1 MKTSNIRYAAILLA
15 TLMSLNM
22 SAQKNVLKQFE
33 KLKAAKGVT
42 ITNSS
47 REQGME
53 DENQALSWRCNV
65 VEFKASKVYG
75 ASLMMKELQAA
86 FEEDSQ
92 DPDVT
97 YFGEMKGLSE
107 RATDEEKAK
116 YKKTIV
122 RYNAKDDPIVLGAN
136 TTYNVLVLR
145 CKSGRVNHRIVV
157 ATEWKMDAQN
167 NVVGSLYEIEGP
179 NDFVRTATASAADQ
193 EADLMEVDT
202 LTADMED
209 VGRID
214 FITRM
219 TFYRDNFTLMYN
231 PSNSALVTDMF
242 NFVRARADELTTDER
257 SVGRAILDEMAG
269 DRAVSA
275 AALSYLRMI
284 DYCKGVLTPKGGAV
298 DERLVLER
306 LDSYFQE
313 WRKETVYNE
322 QMKIFNR
329 MAEYIR
335 AQQEKGLSEN
345 TFNRVVKVL
354 GNWKSSCTVYN
365 QKEFISSLLTSMEKK
380 QNGAQ

>member
-33 KLKAAKGVT
+33 KLKTAKGVT
-42 ITNSS
+42 VTNSS

-86 FEEDSQ
+86 FEQDSQ

-107 RATDEEKAK
+107 RATDEERAK

-122 RYNAKDDPIVLGAN
+122 RYNAKDDPIVLGVN

-202 LTADMED
+202 LTANMED

-231 PSNSALVTDMF
+231 PSNSALMTDMF
-242 NFVRARADELTTDER
+242 NFVRARADELTANER

-298 DERLVLER
+298 EERLVLER

-313 WRKETVYNE
+313 WRKETVYVE
-322 QMKIFNR
+322 HMKILNR
-329 MAEYIR
+329 MAEFIR

-345 TFNRVVKVL
+345 TFNRVVKFL
-354 GNWKSSCTVYN
+354 GNWKSSCTVYT
-365 QKEFISSLLTSMEKK
+365 QKEFISNLLTSMEKK
-380 QNGAQ
+380 QNGTQ

>member
-53 DENQALSWRCNV
+53 DESPALSWRCNV
-65 VEFKASKVYG
+65 VEFKVSKVYG

-86 FEEDSQ
+86 FEQDSQ

-107 RATDEEKAK
+107 RATDEERAK

-179 NDFVRTATASAADQ
+179 NDFVRTATASAADE

-219 TFYRDNFTLMYN
+219 TFYRENFTLMYN
-231 PSNSALVTDMF
+231 PSNSALMTDMF
-242 NFVRARADELTTDER
+242 NFVRARADELTANER

-345 TFNRVVKVL
+345 TFNRVVKFL

>member
-1 MKTSNIRYAAILLA
+1 MKKSNIRYAAILLA
-15 TLMSLNM
+15 TLMSLNL

-53 DENQALSWRCNV
+53 DESPALSWRCNV
-65 VEFKASKVYG
+65 VEFKVSKVYG

-86 FEEDSQ
+86 FEQDSQ

-107 RATDEEKAK
+107 RATDEERAK

-167 NVVGSLYEIEGP
+167 NVVGSLYEIEGS
-179 NDFVRTATASAADQ
+179 NDFVRTATASAAD
-193 EADLMEVDT
+193 EETDLMEVDT

>member
-33 KLKAAKGVT
+33 KLKTAKGVT
-42 ITNSS
+42 VTNSS

-107 RATDEEKAK
+107 RATDEERAK

-179 NDFVRTATASAADQ
+179 NDFVRTATASAADE

-231 PSNSALVTDMF
+231 PSNSALMTDMF

-284 DYCKGVLTPKGGAV
+284 DYCKGVLTPNGGAL

-345 TFNRVVKVL
+345 TFNRVVKFL

-380 QNGAQ
+380 QNGPQ

>member
-33 KLKAAKGVT
+33 KLKTAKGVT
-42 ITNSS
+42 VTNSS

-86 FEEDSQ
+86 FEQDSQ

-107 RATDEEKAK
+107 RATDEERAK

-231 PSNSALVTDMF
+231 PSNSALMTDMF
-242 NFVRARADELTTDER
+242 NFVRARADELTANER

-306 LDSYFQE
+306 LDGYFQE
-313 WRKETVYNE
+313 WRKETVYVE
-322 QMKIFNR
+322 QMKILNR
-329 MAEYIR
+329 MAEFIR

-345 TFNRVVKVL
+345 TFNRVVKFL
-354 GNWKSSCTVYN
+354 GNWKSSCTVYT

-380 QNGAQ
+380 QNGTQ

>member
-33 KLKAAKGVT
+33 KLKTAKGVT
-42 ITNSS
+42 VTNSS

-86 FEEDSQ
+86 FEQDSQ
-92 DPDVT
+92 GPDVT

-107 RATDEEKAK
+107 RATDEERAK

-231 PSNSALVTDMF
+231 PSNSALMTDMF
-242 NFVRARADELTTDER
+242 NFVRARADELTANER

-313 WRKETVYNE
+313 WRKETVYVE
-322 QMKIFNR
+322 HMKILNR
-329 MAEYIR
+329 MAEFIR

-345 TFNRVVKVL
+345 TFNRVVKFL
-354 GNWKSSCTVYN
+354 GNWKSSCTVYT

-380 QNGAQ
+380 QNGTQ

>member
-53 DENQALSWRCNV
+53 DESPALSWRCNV
-65 VEFKASKVYG
+65 VEFKVSKVYG

-86 FEEDSQ
+86 FEQDSQ

-107 RATDEEKAK
+107 RATDEERAK

-231 PSNSALVTDMF
+231 PSNSALMTDMF
-242 NFVRARADELTTDER
+242 NFVRARADELTANER

-335 AQQEKGLSEN
+335 AQQVKGLSEN

>member
-53 DENQALSWRCNV
+53 DESPALSWRCNV
-65 VEFKASKVYG
+65 VEFKVSKVYG

-86 FEEDSQ
+86 FEQDSQ

-107 RATDEEKAK
+107 RATDEERAK

-231 PSNSALVTDMF
+231 PSNSALMTDMF
-242 NFVRARADELTTDER
+242 NFVRARADELTANER

>member
-1 MKTSNIRYAAILLA
+1 MKKSNIRYAAILLA
-15 TLMSLNM
+15 TLMSLNL

-53 DENQALSWRCNV
+53 DESPALSWRCNV
-65 VEFKASKVYG
+65 VEFKVSKVYG

-86 FEEDSQ
+86 FEQDSQ

-107 RATDEEKAK
+107 RATDEERAK

-167 NVVGSLYEIEGP
+167 NVVGSLYEIEGS
-179 NDFVRTATASAADQ
+179 NDFVRTATASAAD
-193 EADLMEVDT
+193 EETDLMEVDT

-380 QNGAQ
+380 QNGTQ

>member
-33 KLKAAKGVT
+33 KLKTAKGVT
-42 ITNSS
+42 VTNSS

-53 DENQALSWRCNV
+53 DENQTLSWRCNV

-86 FEEDSQ
+86 FEQDSQ

-107 RATDEEKAK
+107 RATDEERAK

-167 NVVGSLYEIEGP
+167 NVIGSLYEIEGP

-231 PSNSALVTDMF
+231 PSNSALMTDMF
-242 NFVRARADELTTDER
+242 NFVRARADELTANER

-322 QMKIFNR
+322 QMKILNR
-329 MAEYIR
+329 MAEFIR

-345 TFNRVVKVL
+345 TFNRVVKFL
-354 GNWKSSCTVYN
+354 GNWKSSCTVYT

-380 QNGAQ
+380 QNGTQ

>member
-15 TLMSLNM
+15 TLMSLNL

-33 KLKAAKGVT
+33 KLKTAKGVT
-42 ITNSS
+42 VTNSS

-53 DENQALSWRCNV
+53 DESPALSWRCNV
-65 VEFKASKVYG
+65 VEFKVSKVYG

-86 FEEDSQ
+86 FEQDSQ

-107 RATDEEKAK
+107 RATDEERAK

-179 NDFVRTATASAADQ
+179 NDFVRTATASAADE

>member
-33 KLKAAKGVT
+33 KLKTAKGVT
-42 ITNSS
+42 VTNSS

-107 RATDEEKAK
+107 RATDEERAK

-179 NDFVRTATASAADQ
+179 NDFVRTATASAADE

-231 PSNSALVTDMF
+231 PSNSALMTDMF
-242 NFVRARADELTTDER
+242 NFVRARADELTANER

-345 TFNRVVKVL
+345 TFNRVVKFL

>member
-33 KLKAAKGVT
+33 KLKTAKGVT
-42 ITNSS
+42 VTNST

-53 DENQALSWRCNV
+53 DESQALSWRCNV

-107 RATDEEKAK
+107 RATDEERAK

-231 PSNSALVTDMF
+231 PSNSALMTDMF
-242 NFVRARADELTTDER
+242 NFVRARADELTANER

>member
-15 TLMSLNM
+15 TLMSLNL

-53 DENQALSWRCNV
+53 DESPALSWRCNV
-65 VEFKASKVYG
+65 VEFKVSKVYG

-86 FEEDSQ
+86 FEQDSQ

-107 RATDEEKAK
+107 RATDEERAK

-179 NDFVRTATASAADQ
+179 NDFVRTATASAADE

-231 PSNSALVTDMF
+231 PSNSALMTDMF
-242 NFVRARADELTTDER
+242 NFVRARADELTANER

>member
-33 KLKAAKGVT
+33 KLKTAKGVT
-42 ITNSS
+42 VTNSS

-86 FEEDSQ
+86 FEQDSQ

-107 RATDEEKAK
+107 RATDEERAK

-179 NDFVRTATASAADQ
+179 NDFVRTATASAADE

-231 PSNSALVTDMF
+231 PSNSALMTDMF
-242 NFVRARADELTTDER
+242 NFVRARADELTANER

-313 WRKETVYNE
+313 WRKETVYVE

-345 TFNRVVKVL
+345 TFNRVVKFL
-354 GNWKSSCTVYN
+354 GNWKSSCTVYT

-380 QNGAQ
+380 QNGTQ

>member
-15 TLMSLNM
+15 TLMSLNV

-42 ITNSS
+42 IINSS

-53 DENQALSWRCNV
+53 DENPTLSWRCNV

-86 FEEDSQ
+86 FEQDSQ

-242 NFVRARADELTTDER
+242 NFVGARADGLTSDEK
-257 SVGRAILDEMAG
+257 SMGRALLDEMAG
-269 DRAVSA
+269 DRSASA

-284 DYCKGVLTPKGGAV
+284 DYCKGVLTPKVGAV
-298 DERLVLER
+298 DELLVLER

-313 WRKETVYNE
+313 WRKETIYDE
-322 QMKIFNR
+322 QMKILTR

-335 AQQEKGLSEN
+335 AQQEKGLSES
-345 TFNRVVKVL
+345 TFNKVVKAL
-354 GNWKSSCTVYN
+354 GNWKSSCTFYN
-365 QKEFISSLLTSMEKK
+365 QRKFISSLLTSMEKK
-380 QNGAQ
+380 QNGTQ

>member
-33 KLKAAKGVT
+33 KLKTAKGVT
-42 ITNSS
+42 VTNSS

-86 FEEDSQ
+86 FEQDSQ

-107 RATDEEKAK
+107 RATDEERAK

-179 NDFVRTATASAADQ
+179 NDFVRTATASAADE

-345 TFNRVVKVL
+345 TFNRVVKFL

>member
-33 KLKAAKGVT
+33 KLKTAKGVT
-42 ITNSS
+42 VTNSS

-86 FEEDSQ
+86 FEQDSQ

-107 RATDEEKAK
+107 RATDEERAK

-231 PSNSALVTDMF
+231 PSNSALMTDMF
-242 NFVRARADELTTDER
+242 NFVRARADELTANER

-313 WRKETVYNE
+313 WRKETVYVE
-322 QMKIFNR
+322 HMKILNR
-329 MAEYIR
+329 MAEFIR
-335 AQQEKGLSEN
+335 AQQE
-345 TFNRVVKVL
+345 
-354 GNWKSSCTVYN
+354 TVYT

-380 QNGAQ
+380 QNGTQ

>member
-15 TLMSLNM
+15 TLMSLNL

-33 KLKAAKGVT
+33 KLKTAKGVT
-42 ITNSS
+42 VTNSS

-53 DENQALSWRCNV
+53 DESPALSWRCNV
-65 VEFKASKVYG
+65 VEFKVSKVYG

-86 FEEDSQ
+86 FEQDSQ

-107 RATDEEKAK
+107 RATDEERAK

-231 PSNSALVTDMF
+231 PSNSALMTDMF
-242 NFVRARADELTTDER
+242 NFVRARADELTANER

>member
-33 KLKAAKGVT
+33 KLKTAKGVT
-42 ITNSS
+42 VTNSS

-86 FEEDSQ
+86 FEQDSQ

-107 RATDEEKAK
+107 RATDEERAK

-167 NVVGSLYEIEGP
+167 NVVGSLYEIEGR

-193 EADLMEVDT
+193 EADT

-209 VGRID
+209 VSRID

-231 PSNSALVTDMF
+231 PSNSALMTDMF
-242 NFVRARADELTTDER
+242 NFVRARADELTANER

-313 WRKETVYNE
+313 WRKETVYVE
-322 QMKIFNR
+322 HMKILNR
-329 MAEYIR
+329 MAEFIR

-345 TFNRVVKVL
+345 TFNRVVKFL
-354 GNWKSSCTVYN
+354 GNWKSSCTVYT

-380 QNGAQ
+380 QNGTQ

>member
-33 KLKAAKGVT
+33 KLKTAKGVT
-42 ITNSS
+42 VTNSS

-53 DENQALSWRCNV
+53 DENQTLSWRCNV

-86 FEEDSQ
+86 FEQDSQ

-107 RATDEEKAK
+107 RATDEERAK

-202 LTADMED
+202 LTANMED

-231 PSNSALVTDMF
+231 PSNSALMTDMF
-242 NFVRARADELTTDER
+242 NFVRARADELTANER

-313 WRKETVYNE
+313 WRKETVYVE
-322 QMKIFNR
+322 HMKILNR
-329 MAEYIR
+329 MAEFIR

-345 TFNRVVKVL
+345 TFNRVVKFL
-354 GNWKSSCTVYN
+354 GNWKSSCTVYT

-380 QNGAQ
+380 QNGTQ

>member
-15 TLMSLNM
+15 TLMSLNL

-53 DENQALSWRCNV
+53 DESPALSWRCNV

-86 FEEDSQ
+86 FEQDSQ

-107 RATDEEKAK
+107 RATDEERAK

-122 RYNAKDDPIVLGAN
+122 RYNAKDDPIVLGTN

-167 NVVGSLYEIEGP
+167 NVIGSLYEIEGP

-193 EADLMEVDT
+193 ETELMEVDT

-269 DRAVSA
+269 DRDVSA

-380 QNGAQ
+380 QNGTQ

>member
-15 TLMSLNM
+15 TLMSLNL

-33 KLKAAKGVT
+33 KLKTAKGVT
-42 ITNSS
+42 VTNSS

-53 DENQALSWRCNV
+53 DESPALSWRCNV
-65 VEFKASKVYG
+65 VEFKVSKVYG

-86 FEEDSQ
+86 FEQDSQ

-107 RATDEEKAK
+107 RATDEERAK

-345 TFNRVVKVL
+345 TFNRVVKFL

>member
-33 KLKAAKGVT
+33 KLKTAKGVT
-42 ITNSS
+42 VTNSS

-86 FEEDSQ
+86 FEQDSQ

-107 RATDEEKAK
+107 RATDEERAK

-122 RYNAKDDPIVLGAN
+122 RYNAKDYPIVLGAN

-179 NDFVRTATASAADQ
+179 NDFVRTATASAADE

-242 NFVRARADELTTDER
+242 NFVRARADELTANER

-313 WRKETVYNE
+313 WRKETVYVE
-322 QMKIFNR
+322 HMKILNR
-329 MAEYIR
+329 MAEFIR

-345 TFNRVVKVL
+345 TFNRVVKFL
-354 GNWKSSCTVYN
+354 GNWKSSCTVYT

-380 QNGAQ
+380 QNGTQ

>member
-15 TLMSLNM
+15 TLMSLNL

-53 DENQALSWRCNV
+53 DESPALSWRCNV
-65 VEFKASKVYG
+65 VEFKVSKVYG

-86 FEEDSQ
+86 FEQDSQ

-107 RATDEEKAK
+107 RATDEERAK

-167 NVVGSLYEIEGP
+167 NVVGSLYEIEGR

-193 EADLMEVDT
+193 ETDLMEVDT

>member
-1 MKTSNIRYAAILLA
+1 M
-15 TLMSLNM
+15 
-22 SAQKNVLKQFE
+22 
-33 KLKAAKGVT
+33 
-42 ITNSS
+42 
-47 REQGME
+47 
-53 DENQALSWRCNV
+53 
-65 VEFKASKVYG
+65 
-75 ASLMMKELQAA
+75 
-86 FEEDSQ
+86 
-92 DPDVT
+92 
-97 YFGEMKGLSE
+97 
-107 RATDEEKAK
+107 
-116 YKKTIV
+116 
-122 RYNAKDDPIVLGAN
+122 
-136 TTYNVLVLR
+136 
-145 CKSGRVNHRIVV
+145 
-157 ATEWKMDAQN
+157 
-167 NVVGSLYEIEGP
+167 
-179 NDFVRTATASAADQ
+179 
-193 EADLMEVDT
+193 
-202 LTADMED
+202 
-209 VGRID
+209 
-214 FITRM
+214 
-219 TFYRDNFTLMYN
+219 
-231 PSNSALVTDMF
+231 TDMF
-242 NFVRARADELTTDER
+242 NFVRARADELTANER

-345 TFNRVVKVL
+345 TFNRVVKFL

>member
-65 VEFKASKVYG
+65 GEFKASKVYG

-86 FEEDSQ
+86 FEQDSQ

-107 RATDEEKAK
+107 RATDEERAK

-231 PSNSALVTDMF
+231 PSNSALMTDMF
-242 NFVRARADELTTDER
+242 NFVRARADELTANER

>member
-33 KLKAAKGVT
+33 KLKTAKGVT
-42 ITNSS
+42 VTNSS

-86 FEEDSQ
+86 FEQDSQ

-107 RATDEEKAK
+107 RATDEERAK

-157 ATEWKMDAQN
+157 ATEWKMDVQN

-179 NDFVRTATASAADQ
+179 NDFVRTATASAADE

-209 VGRID
+209 VSRID

-242 NFVRARADELTTDER
+242 NFVRARADELTANER

-313 WRKETVYNE
+313 WRKETVYVE
-322 QMKIFNR
+322 HMKILNR
-329 MAEYIR
+329 MAEFIR

-345 TFNRVVKVL
+345 TFNRVVKFL
-354 GNWKSSCTVYN
+354 GNWKSSCTVYT

-380 QNGAQ
+380 QNGTQ

>member
-15 TLMSLNM
+15 TLMSLNL

-33 KLKAAKGVT
+33 KLKTAKGVT
-42 ITNSS
+42 VTNSS

-53 DENQALSWRCNV
+53 DESPALSWRCNV
-65 VEFKASKVYG
+65 VEFKVSKVYG

-86 FEEDSQ
+86 FEQDSQ

-107 RATDEEKAK
+107 RATDEERAK

-257 SVGRAILDEMAG
+257 SVGRAILDEMAE

>member
-15 TLMSLNM
+15 ILMSLNM

-33 KLKAAKGVT
+33 KLKTAKGVT
-42 ITNSS
+42 VTNSS

-107 RATDEEKAK
+107 RATDEERAK

-122 RYNAKDDPIVLGAN
+122 RYNAKDIVLGAN

-179 NDFVRTATASAADQ
+179 NDFVRTATASAADE

-231 PSNSALVTDMF
+231 PSNSALMTDMF
-242 NFVRARADELTTDER
+242 NFVRARADELTANER

-313 WRKETVYNE
+313 WRKETVYVE
-322 QMKIFNR
+322 HMKILNR
-329 MAEYIR
+329 MAEFIR

-345 TFNRVVKVL
+345 TFNRVVKFL
-354 GNWKSSCTVYN
+354 GNWKSSCTVYT

-380 QNGAQ
+380 QNGTQ

>member
-53 DENQALSWRCNV
+53 DESPALSWRCNV
-65 VEFKASKVYG
+65 VEFKVSKVYG

-179 NDFVRTATASAADQ
+179 NDFVRTATASAADE

-231 PSNSALVTDMF
+231 PSNSALMTDMF
-242 NFVRARADELTTDER
+242 NFVRARADELTANER

>member
-33 KLKAAKGVT
+33 KLKTAKGVT
-42 ITNSS
+42 VTNSS

-86 FEEDSQ
+86 FEQDSQ

-107 RATDEEKAK
+107 RATDEERAK

-179 NDFVRTATASAADQ
+179 NDFVRTATASAADE

-231 PSNSALVTDMF
+231 PSNSALMTDMF

-313 WRKETVYNE
+313 WRKETVYVE
-322 QMKIFNR
+322 HMKILNR
-329 MAEYIR
+329 MAEFIR

-345 TFNRVVKVL
+345 TFNRVVKFL
-354 GNWKSSCTVYN
+354 GNWKSSCTVYT

-380 QNGAQ
+380 QNGTQ

>member
-1 MKTSNIRYAAILLA
+1 MKTSNIRYAALLLA
-15 TLMSLNM
+15 AIMSLNM

-33 KLKAAKGVT
+33 KLKTAKGVT
-42 ITNSS
+42 VTNSL
-47 REQGME
+47 REQGVE

-86 FEEDSQ
+86 FEQDSQ

-107 RATDEEKAK
+107 RATDEERAK

-231 PSNSALVTDMF
+231 PSNSALMTDMF
-242 NFVRARADELTTDER
+242 NFVRARADELTANER

-313 WRKETVYNE
+313 WRKETVYVE
-322 QMKIFNR
+322 HMKILNR
-329 MAEYIR
+329 MAEFIR

-345 TFNRVVKVL
+345 TFNRVVKFL
-354 GNWKSSCTVYN
+354 GNWKSSCTVYT

-380 QNGAQ
+380 QNGTQ

>member
-15 TLMSLNM
+15 ILMSLNM

-33 KLKAAKGVT
+33 KLKTAKGVT
-42 ITNSS
+42 VTNSS

-107 RATDEEKAK
+107 RATDEERAK

-157 ATEWKMDAQN
+157 ATEWKMDVQN

-179 NDFVRTATASAADQ
+179 NDFVRTATASAADE

-231 PSNSALVTDMF
+231 PSNSALMTDMF

-313 WRKETVYNE
+313 WRKETVYVE
-322 QMKIFNR
+322 HMKILNR
-329 MAEYIR
+329 MAEFIR

-345 TFNRVVKVL
+345 TFNRVVKFL
-354 GNWKSSCTVYN
+354 GNWKSSCTVYT

-380 QNGAQ
+380 QNGTQ

>member
-33 KLKAAKGVT
+33 KLKTAKGVT
-42 ITNSS
+42 VTNSS

-53 DENQALSWRCNV
+53 DESPALSWRCNV
-65 VEFKASKVYG
+65 VEFKVSKVYG

-86 FEEDSQ
+86 FEQDSQ

-107 RATDEEKAK
+107 RATDEERAK

-231 PSNSALVTDMF
+231 PSNSALMTDMF
-242 NFVRARADELTTDER
+242 NFVRARADELTANER